1 MLEYISKQLQARA
14 NAENIDNSAIEE
26 AQMNDAIL
34 ECAHLVQEL
43 DDLSIEGTEADSTR
57 PFTKIDIPLE
67 DDIEITSV
75 ELNLLDGRATNI
87 PGDATVQES
96 DTIYIGMKTPQDFYQ
111 EAYASTSQYMRETD
125 EEFATRVESI
135 ASKNYAA
142 YKNYCI
148 QEGLFGFDKLSVN
161 DKRVP
166 ARVSVGFGK
175 LNGKDYT
182 VKLPVKFEIDNKN
195 QILKKQLDSVI
206 EFNNQVSRDAFMQG
220 AAYAAFGDKVGVKSP
235 EEIWSKVTPV
245 EIVVPMKPS
254 DKFCVAVGFEL
265 DGTGDD
271 LQYIEWHASIK
282 EKTDT
287 GFSKKVET
295 TTPSVGE
302 IKKLHV
308 TTKGEAIRQE
318 AALIA
323 AGYHAPDR
331 FYQEAIDFGDPNE
344 PPAADP
350 NAASVSF
357 DAPPADG
364 MQQPADGDANAAPP
378 AEGDASAPADGA
390 DAPPA
395 DGEAPAEG
403 TDDKEI
409 VDTNNVSDQIAEK
422 VADET
427 QNDAAAE
434 NDVNIDGMDVS
445 DSEGEQPTEEELNAD
460 LGETPTE
467 DSVESAPA
475 ETSDADFDNMTM
487 DEMLA
492 QGQEK
497 MKGMTMQQIK
507 AFLQGDYSTMA
518 EAPPPSDEPAPDDT
532 AEVQESVQI
541 IIESVEKGGKNIKT
555 RILNA
560 MDEMQTGLKKIH
572 TKLQSDTT
580 KREIAHMWRSD
591 KTSDSS
597 SFGIGFSNLL
607 TIGSENSIGMGA
619 HLTSTETRTGNYFV
633 ESVKFVQAFVRTAIK
648 KKGSKTGLSDADKS
662 TLRQYYNDIKNMV
675 KIVDKGAAYKA
686 KGSYDVSFKQID
698 DAIMKVVNQYDTIK
712 KIVSTEAASDAV
724 IEEAFFLTR
733 GNINKELDIHLRK
746 ALGILNSSE
755 LEIADLCSEFRK
767 EGKKLNRV
775 VHAASKMDKV
785 YTEVERQQ
793 LIKLNHCVSD
803 LMTMLRPNI
812 DKNSIMTVKRMIQAF
827 VAEASGVLKMV
838 EAKSGRPVQEAAV
851 SDSTDYDIKNGSK
864 VPIDFFGQKY
874 TVEISAGKMDDTQK
888 KLVTDLISKSKSLFD
903 NSVRKSINDLTKRWQ
918 SEMTDEEVKSID
930 WDHPEKY
937 MTPKYIYVD
946 RYNLPKQKWAIMLDC
961 DWKFDQEHGI
971 AVIFDSKLKLVTV
984 APAGNYL

>member
-14 NAENIDNSAIEE
+14 NAENVDNSAIEE

-67 DDIEITSV
+67 DDIEITAV
-75 ELNLLDGRATNI
+75 EMNLLDGRVTNV

-111 EAYASTSQYMRETD
+111 EAYASTQQYMRETD
-125 EEFATRVESI
+125 DEYANRVEAI

-166 ARVSVGFGK
+166 ARVSVDFGK
-175 LNGKDYT
+175 MNGKDYT

-206 EFNNQVSRDAFMQG
+206 EFNNQVSKDASMQG
-220 AAYAAFGDKVGVKSP
+220 AAYAAFGDKVGVESP
-235 EEIWSKVTPV
+235 EDIWSKVTPV
-245 EIVVPMKPS
+245 EIVVPVKPS

-265 DGTGDD
+265 DGTGED

-282 EKTDT
+282 EKTNT

-295 TTPSVGE
+295 TTPNAGE

-323 AGYHAPDR
+323 TGYHAPDR

-364 MQQPADGDANAAPP
+364 AEQPAGGADANAAPP
-378 AEGDASAPADGA
+378 AEGDAAAPA

-403 TDDKEI
+403 TEDKEI

-427 QNDAAAE
+427 QNDAAEE
-434 NDVNIDGMDVS
+434 NDVNIDGLDVS
-445 DSEGEQPTEEELNAD
+445 DSEGDQPTEEELNAD

-518 EAPPPSDEPAPDDT
+518 EAPPPSDDAPAPED
-532 AEVQESVQI
+532 EGVQ
-541 IIESVEKGGKNIKT
+541 
-555 RILNA
+555 
-560 MDEMQTGLKKIH
+560 
-572 TKLQSDTT
+572 
-580 KREIAHMWRSD
+580 
-591 KTSDSS
+591 
-597 SFGIGFSNLL
+597 
-607 TIGSENSIGMGA
+607 
-619 HLTSTETRTGNYFV
+619 
-633 ESVKFVQAFVRTAIK
+633 
-648 KKGSKTGLSDADKS
+648 
-662 TLRQYYNDIKNMV
+662 
-675 KIVDKGAAYKA
+675 
-686 KGSYDVSFKQID
+686 
-698 DAIMKVVNQYDTIK
+698 
-712 KIVSTEAASDAV
+712 
-724 IEEAFFLTR
+724 EAFFLTR

-755 LEIADLCSEFRK
+755 LEIEDLCAEFK
-767 EGKKLNRV
+767 KTGKKLNRV

-785 YTEVERQQ
+785 YDETERRQ
-793 LIKLNHCVSD
+793 LLKLNHCLSD
-803 LMTMLRPNI
+803 LMSMLRPNI
-812 DKNSIMTVKRMIQAF
+812 DKGSIMTVKRMIQAF

-838 EAKSGRPVQEAAV
+838 EAKSGRPVQEGFFSNLKNKFKKEPKSLTQLCQDLINMWEV
-851 SDSTDYDIKNGSK
+851 DDSVWNAKELSEFVNEKDVTMFQTFIADQLTESALKCALIAEKCIYDHPTACNQFKEMQATFESFLTRLNDMLATDYDREL
-864 VPIDFFGQKY
+864 
-874 TVEISAGKMDDTQK
+874 TVSEYEIIQELKGF
-888 KLVTDLISKSKSLFD
+888 V
-903 NSVRKSINDLTKRWQ
+903 
-918 SEMTDEEVKSID
+918 SEMRGTVTRFLHEINPTDPTTLNID
-930 WDHPEKY
+930 
-937 MTPKYIYVD
+937 
-946 RYNLPKQKWAIMLDC
+946 
-961 DWKFDQEHGI
+961 
-971 AVIFDSKLKLVTV
+971 
-984 APAGNYL
+984 